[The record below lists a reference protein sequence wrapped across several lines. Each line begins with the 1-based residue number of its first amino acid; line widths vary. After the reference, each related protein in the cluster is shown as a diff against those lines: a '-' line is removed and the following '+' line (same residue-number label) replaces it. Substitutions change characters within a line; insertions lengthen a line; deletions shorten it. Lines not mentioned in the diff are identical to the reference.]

1 LTALT
6 VRRPTPDDLD
16 AVVELG
22 NAFERVFLGAESFT
36 AGEIA
41 DEWRQLD
48 LERDAWLV
56 LVPDGRLAGY
66 ATLED
71 RGEERFLSDGY
82 VHPGLRGLGV
92 GGKLVDLAE
101 ERALER
107 GAVSV
112 QNTIVSADEA
122 AVEVLEQRG
131 YRPVRH
137 FYRMAIELGDEEPRP
152 EWPEGI
158 RVEPFDES
166 HALAFHEAIEDA
178 WQDHWDQ
185 VRRPFRQFQER
196 LLEGSR
202 YDPSLWTVAWADGEI
217 AGGTICEARFYDMG
231 WIRSLSVRR
240 PWRRQGLG
248 MALLLNAFR
257 DFHRRGERRVGLG
270 VDAESPTGATRL
282 YERAGMHV
290 VEETAIY
297 RKDLT

>member
-1 LTALT
+1 VTTLT
-6 VRRPTPDDLD
+6 VRRPTPDDLG

-36 AGEIA
+36 PEEIA

-56 LVPDGRLAGY
+56 LAPDGRLAGY

-82 VHPGLRGLGV
+82 VHPDLRGLGV
-92 GGKLVDLAE
+92 GGKLADLAE

-107 GAVSV
+107 GAVCIQS
-112 QNTIVSADEA
+112 TIVSADEA

-137 FYRMAIELGDEEPRP
+137 CYRMAIELGDGAPTP

-166 HALAFHEAIEDA
+166 DAVGFHEAIEDT
-178 WQDHWDQ
+178 WQDHWDY
-185 VRRPFRQFQER
+185 VRRLFRLFQER
-196 LLEGSR
+196 MLEGSR
-202 YDPSLWTVAWADGEI
+202 YDPSLWTVAWAGDEI
-217 AGGTICEARFYDMG
+217 AGGTICEARYYDMG
-231 WIRSLSVRR
+231 WLRSLPVRR

-257 DFHRRGERRVGLG
+257 DFRRRGERRVGLG

-297 RKDLT
+297 RKEFK